1 MADKTAPRCQLRLEW
16 IHGYRGHQCRN
27 NLYYTAGKEIV
38 YFVAGVGVVYNTR
51 EHTQKFYLG
60 HNDDIIRHLSRP
72 CVASSVR
79 FESTALSLKPLPS
92 PLFSLDS
99 SECSLAEERHRPPGG
114 DVATGQVGK
123 DPYICVW
130 DSYTLTTVSILRDV
144 HTHGVA
150 CLAFDA
156 DGQRLVSVGL
166 DAKNTVCVW
175 DWKKGRVLATATGHS
190 DRIFDISWD
199 PFLPHRLVSCG
210 VKHIKF
216 WTLCGNALTPKR
228 GIFGKTGDL
237 QTILCLATAKDEVT
251 YSGALNGDIYVW
263 KALNLVRT
271 VQAAHGC
278 QSVTS
283 KPVLQPVKCL
293 TASNQCL
300 TVKPV
305 PVSLQPAGIFSMH
318 SCEEGFATGGRD
330 GCVRLWDVD
339 FKPITKIDLREAEQ
353 GYKGLSIRS
362 VCWKADRILAGT
374 QDSEIFEV
382 MVRDRDKPL
391 LVMQGHS
398 EGELWALDLHPKQP
412 IAVTGS
418 DDRSVRLWSLVDH
431 TLIARCNMEE
441 AVRSVCFNNDGSQL
455 ALGMKDG
462 SFTVLRVRDMT
473 EVVHIKDRKEVI
485 HELKFSPDGSYLAV
499 GSNDGLVDIYAV
511 AQRYKKVGECNK
523 SSCFIT
529 HLDWSVD
536 SRFLQTNDG
545 AGERLFYRMPAGK
558 FLPKEEAKGIHW
570 MTWTSVL
577 GPEVNGIWPKY
588 SNVNDINSVD
598 ANYSNAVLVTGD
610 DFGLVK
616 LFRFPCLK
624 KAAKFKKYIGHS
636 AHVTNVRWSHDL
648 QWVMSTGGAD
658 HSVFQ
663 WRFLPEDVMNGVLE
677 PLLQEGYADSNSGE
691 SDSDLSDVPELDSDI
706 EQEAQMNYDRQV
718 YKEDLPQLK
727 KKLVGSLKRQKA
739 PDEGLRLQFVHGNNL
754 FYTQAGEVVYHI
766 AAVAVVYNRQQHS
779 QRFYLGHDDDI
790 ISLTPHPLKDYVATG
805 QHQRGV
811 CALEFTAD
819 GKNLVSV
826 GIDEGHCIV
835 IWDWKK
841 GEKLAKAKG
850 HKDKIFVVKGN
861 PFRMDKLV
869 TVGLKH
875 IKFWQHTGGGL
886 IFRRGIFGNLGKQE
900 TMMSA
905 CYGRSED
912 LVFSGAT
919 TGDVYIWKDTT
930 LIKTLKAHDGPVFTM
945 CSLDKGFVTGGKDG
959 IVELWDDMFE
969 RCLKTYA
976 IKRAALSPSSKGL
989 LLEDNPS
996 IRAITLGH
1004 GHILVGTK
1012 NGEILEI
1019 DKSGPMTLLVQG
1031 HMEGEV
1037 WGLAAHPLLP
1047 ICATVSEDKTLR
1059 IWELSANHRMVAVR
1073 KLKKGGRCCA
1083 FSPDG
1088 KALAVGL
1095 NDGSFLV
1102 VNADTLEDMVTFHH
1116 RKEIISDLK
1125 FSQDAGKYL
1134 AVASHDSFVD
1144 IYNVL
1149 TSKRVGICKGATSYI
1164 THIDW
1169 DTRGKL
1175 LQVNT
1180 GAKEQLF
1187 FEAPRGRRQNIS
1199 TAEFE
1204 KVEWATWT
1212 SVLGPTCE
1220 GIWPT
1225 LSFVNAS
1232 SLTKDRKLLATGD
1245 DFGFIKLFSF
1255 PSKGQFANFKKYVGH
1270 SANVTN
1276 VRWSNDDTALLSV
1289 GGADTALMIWAREG
1303 YDSDVA
1309 REKNMDYTTK
1319 MYATSIREMTGVKP
1333 HQQQKEILVEERPPV
1348 SRAAPLP
1355 EKLLKNNV
1363 TKKKKL
1369 VEELALDHVFGYRGF
1384 DCRNNL
1390 HYLNDG
1396 ADIIFHTAAAAVIR
1410 TSQPSFYLEH
1420 TDDILCLTVNQ
1431 HPKYQN
1437 IIATGQ
1443 IGTKVSSKA
1452 GHSDRIFVVEFRPD
1466 SDTQFVSVGIK
1477 HIKFW
1482 TLVGGSL
1489 LYKKGVIG
1497 AVEEARMQTM
1507 LSVAFGAN
1515 NLTFTGAINGDVYV
1529 WRDHFLVRVVAKAHT
1544 GPVFTMYTTLRD
1556 GLIVTGGKE
1565 RPTKEGGAVK
1575 LWDQEMKRCRAFQ
1588 LETGLPVESVRS
1600 VCRGKGKIL
1609 VGTKDGEIIEVGE
1622 KNAASNTLINGH
1634 TQGRIWGLATHP
1646 CKDLF
1651 ISASDDGTIRIWDLA
1666 DKKLLNKVS
1675 LGHPAKCTAFSPNGE
1690 MVSIGMENGEFI
1702 VLLVNSLTVWGKKRD
1717 RSVAIQD
1724 IRFSPDNRLL
1734 AVGSMES
1741 AVDFYDLTL
1750 GPALNRIGYCKDIPG
1765 FVIQLD
1771 FSADSKFIVVSTGSY
1786 KRQVHEVPSG
1796 KILTE
1801 QVVADRITWATWTSI
1816 LGDEVL
1822 GVWPRNADKADVNC
1836 ASVSH
1841 AGLNVV
1847 TGDDFGLV
1855 KLFDFPCTEK
1865 FAKHK
1870 RYFGHSAHVTNVRF
1884 SYDDKYGIKHRL
1896 ENMPNPSTGF
1906 CSVRKGKFWV
1916 FWILLLYT
1924 SPPFCFAKFSHLV
1937 YKIKEGLPKGI
1948 LIGSIGED
1956 LKLDFSIDPPRS
1968 FHLELRQYGSQY
1980 VNLSETTGELHTS
1993 ALEIDRETLCTDS
2006 YEGQGCVMSLDVM
2019 VLPQQYFQLIK
2030 VKLIIE
2036 DVNDNTPHFP
2046 VDEIRVSVP
2055 ENAPVN
2061 ARFVVEQS
2069 AVDPDIGIYGVQTYW
2084 LANDFGVFTLDVE
2097 QNEAGELTPFLII
2110 TGPLDRETKAEYLTD
2125 FIAEDG
2131 GSPPFLGTAT
2141 LRIIITD
2148 VNDNCPK
2155 FSETQVNVT
2164 LSENTTKGSQ
2174 LARVYAFDL
2183 DQGSNAQ
2190 ITYTFS
2196 KRISRETRNLFHLD
2210 ETTGVISLAGKLD
2223 SDTGKLYKLVVL
2235 ANGPACIPDI
2245 ATVNVKFV
2253 KQVLG
2258 PHQLSYPVSL
2268 LQRKMVWVS
2277 LSESEPP
2284 FTTDCFLYHKECRPK
2299 EESDML
2305 FERVWTLQAVAL

>member
-51 EHTQKFYLG
+51 EHTQKFFLG
-60 HNDDIIRHLSRP
+60 HNDDII
-72 CVASSVR
+72 
-79 FESTALSLKPLPS
+79 
-92 PLFSLDS
+92 
-99 SECSLAEERHRPPGG
+99 SLAMHP
-114 DVATGQVGK
+114 DKVQVATGQVGK

-130 DSYTLTTVSILRDV
+130 DTYALQTVSILRDV

-150 CLAFDA
+150 CLAFDI
-156 DGQRLVSVGL
+156 DGQRLASVGL

-175 DWKKGRVLATATGHS
+175 DWRKGRVLATATGHS
-190 DRIFDISWD
+190 DRIFDIAWD
-199 PFLPHRLVSCG
+199 PFQLHRLVSCG

-237 QTILCLATAKDEVT
+237 QTILCLATAKEEVT

-263 KALNLVRT
+263 KGLNLART
-271 VQAAHGC
+271 VQAAHG
-278 QSVTS
+278 
-283 KPVLQPVKCL
+283 
-293 TASNQCL
+293 
-300 TVKPV
+300 
-305 PVSLQPAGIFSMH
+305 AGIFSMH
-318 SCEEGFATGGRD
+318 ACEEGFATGGRD

-339 FKPITKIDLREAEQ
+339 FKPITKIDLRETEQ
-353 GYKGLSIRS
+353 GYKSLSIRS
-362 VCWKADRILAGT
+362 VCWKADRVLMGT

-391 LVMQGHS
+391 LLMQGHS
-398 EGELWALDLHPKQP
+398 EGELWALDPHPKQP
-412 IAVTGS
+412 VAVTGS
-418 DDRSVRLWSLVDH
+418 DDRSVRLWSLSDH

-441 AVRSVCFNNDGSQL
+441 AVRSVSFINDGSQL

-499 GSNDGLVDIYAV
+499 GSNDSLVDIYAV
-511 AQRYKKVGECNK
+511 AQRYKKVGECNR
-523 SSCFIT
+523 STSFIT

-536 SRFLQTNDG
+536 SRYLQTNDG

-558 FLPKEEAKGIHW
+558 LLSKEETKGIHW
-570 MTWTSVL
+570 MTWTGII

-588 SNVNDINSVD
+588 ANVTDINSVD
-598 ANYSNAVLVTGD
+598 ANYSSAVLVTGD

-648 QWVMSTGGAD
+648 QWVLSTGGAD
-658 HSVFQ
+658 HALFQ
-663 WRFLPEDVMNGVLE
+663 WKFLPEGVMNGVLE

-691 SDSDLSDVPELDSDI
+691 SDSDVSDVPELDSDI
-706 EQEAQMNYDRQV
+706 ELEAQISYERQV
-718 YKEDLPQLK
+718 YKEDLPQLR

-739 PDEGLRLQFVHGNNL
+739 PDEGLRLQFVHGYRGCDCRNNL
-754 FYTQAGEVVYHI
+754 FYTQAGEVVYHV
-766 AAVAVVYNRQQHS
+766 AAVAVVYNRQQHA

-790 ISLTPHPLKDYVATG
+790 LSLTVHPLKDFVATG
-805 QHQRGV
+805 QVGRDPAIHVWDIQTLKCLSLLKGHHQRGV
-811 CALEFTAD
+811 CALEFTVD
-819 GKNLVSV
+819 GKSLVSV
-826 GIDEGHCIV
+826 GIDEGHSIV
-835 IWDWKK
+835 LWDWRK
-841 GEKLAKAKG
+841 GEKLAKARG
-850 HKDKIFVVKGN
+850 HKDKLFVVKCN

-869 TVGLKH
+869 TVGIKH

-886 IFRRGIFGNLGKQE
+886 TFKRGIFGNLGKLE
-900 TMMSA
+900 TMMSV

-912 LVFSGAT
+912 LVFSGST
-919 TGDVYIWKDTT
+919 TGDVYIWRETT
-930 LIKTLKAHDGPVFTM
+930 LMKTIKAHDGPVFSM

-959 IVELWDDMFE
+959 VVELWDDMFE

-976 IKRAALSPSSKGL
+976 IKRSSLTASSKGL

-1047 ICATVSEDKTLR
+1047 ICATVSDDKTLR
-1059 IWELSANHRMVAVR
+1059 IWELSSNHRMVAVR

-1116 RKEIISDLK
+1116 RKEIISDIR
-1125 FSQDAGKYL
+1125 FS
-1134 AVASHDSFVD
+1134 
-1144 IYNVL
+1144 
-1149 TSKRVGICKGATSYI
+1149 
-1164 THIDW
+1164 
-1169 DTRGKL
+1169 
-1175 LQVNT
+1175 
-1180 GAKEQLF
+1180 
-1187 FEAPRGRRQNIS
+1187 PRGRKQTINI
-1199 TAEFE
+1199 AEVKTHYMFLDFVRLSHRCVRGQRLYVHVKPFFRSIVRACLFVSVCVSCFQFE

-1220 GIWPT
+1220 GVWPT
-1225 LSFVNAS
+1225 LSFVNAA

-1245 DFGFIKLFSF
+1245 DFGFLKLFGY
-1255 PSKGQFANFKKYVGH
+1255 PSKGQFAKFKKYVGH

-1276 VRWSNDDTALLSV
+1276 VRWSNDDTMLLSV
-1289 GGADTALMIWAREG
+1289 GGADSALMIWARESSGHKESKAVDSEESDDDAEEDGG

-1309 REKNMDYTTK
+1309 REKGTDYITK
-1319 MYATSIREMTGVKP
+1319 IYAVSIRAMVGTKP
-1333 HQQQKEILVEERPPV
+1333 HQREKEVLVEERPPV

-1355 EKLLKNNV
+1355 EKLLKNNL

-1369 VEELALDHVFGYRGF
+1369 VEELALEHVFGYRGF

-1396 ADIIFHTAAAAVIR
+1396 ADIIFHTAAAVVIQNLSAG
-1410 TSQPSFYLEH
+1410 TQSFYLEH

-1431 HPKYQN
+1431 HPKYLN

-1443 IGTKVSSKA
+1443 IGLAPSIHVWDAMSKQTLSVLRCSHAKGVGYVNFSATGKLLLSVGVEPEHTITVWRWQEGTKVTSKGRHA
-1452 GHSDRIFVVEFRPD
+1452 DRIFVVEFRPD

-1489 LYKKGVIG
+1489 MYKKGVIG
-1497 AVEEARMQTM
+1497 AVEDGRMQTM

-1529 WRDHFLVRVVAKAHT
+1529 WREHFLVRVVAKAHT

-1588 LETGLPVESVRS
+1588 LETGQTVENVRS

-1622 KNAASNTLINGH
+1622 KNAASNTMINGH

-1646 CKDLF
+1646 SKDMF

-1675 LGHPAKCTAFSPNGE
+1675 LGHPAKCTAYSPNGE

-1702 VLLVNSLTVWGKKRD
+1702 ILLVNSLTVWGKKRD

-1734 AVGSMES
+1734 AVGSVDN

-1750 GPALNRIGYCKDIPG
+1750 GPSLNRIGYCKDIAG
-1765 FVIQLD
+1765 FVIQMD
-1771 FSADSKFIVVSTGSY
+1771 FSADSKYIEVSTGTYS
-1786 KRQVHEVPSG
+1786 RQVHEVPSG
-1796 KILTE
+1796 KMVAE
-1801 QVVADRITWATWTSI
+1801 QSVIERITWATWTSV

-1822 GVWPRNADKADVNC
+1822 GVWPRNAEKADVNC
-1836 ASVSH
+1836 ACVSH

-1855 KLFDFPCTEK
+1855 KLFDFPCIEK

-1870 RYFGHSAHVTNVRF
+1870 RYFGHSAHVTNIRF
-1884 SYDDKYGIKHRL
+1884 SYDDKY
-1896 ENMPNPSTGF
+1896 
-1906 CSVRKGKFWV
+1906 
-1916 FWILLLYT
+1916 
-1924 SPPFCFAKFSHLV
+1924 
-1937 YKIKEGLPKGI
+1937 
-1948 LIGSIGED
+1948 
-1956 LKLDFSIDPPRS
+1956 
-1968 FHLELRQYGSQY
+1968 
-1980 VNLSETTGELHTS
+1980 
-1993 ALEIDRETLCTDS
+1993 
-2006 YEGQGCVMSLDVM
+2006 
-2019 VLPQQYFQLIK
+2019 
-2030 VKLIIE
+2030 
-2036 DVNDNTPHFP
+2036 
-2046 VDEIRVSVP
+2046 
-2055 ENAPVN
+2055 
-2061 ARFVVEQS
+2061 
-2069 AVDPDIGIYGVQTYW
+2069 
-2084 LANDFGVFTLDVE
+2084 
-2097 QNEAGELTPFLII
+2097 
-2110 TGPLDRETKAEYLTD
+2110 
-2125 FIAEDG
+2125 
-2131 GSPPFLGTAT
+2131 
-2141 LRIIITD
+2141 
-2148 VNDNCPK
+2148 
-2155 FSETQVNVT
+2155 
-2164 LSENTTKGSQ
+2164 
-2174 LARVYAFDL
+2174 
-2183 DQGSNAQ
+2183 
-2190 ITYTFS
+2190 
-2196 KRISRETRNLFHLD
+2196 
-2210 ETTGVISLAGKLD
+2210 VISAGGNDCSL
-2223 SDTGKLYKLVVL
+2223 
-2235 ANGPACIPDI
+2235 
-2245 ATVNVKFV
+2245 FV
-2253 KQVLG
+2253 WKCL
-2258 PHQLSYPVSL
+2258 
-2268 LQRKMVWVS
+2268 
-2277 LSESEPP
+2277 
-2284 FTTDCFLYHKECRPK
+2284 
-2299 EESDML
+2299 
-2305 FERVWTLQAVAL
+2305 

>member
-51 EHTQKFYLG
+51 EHTQKFFLG
-60 HNDDIIRHLSRP
+60 HNDDII
-72 CVASSVR
+72 
-79 FESTALSLKPLPS
+79 
-92 PLFSLDS
+92 
-99 SECSLAEERHRPPGG
+99 SLAMHP
-114 DVATGQVGK
+114 DKVQVATGQVGK

-130 DSYTLTTVSILRDV
+130 DTYALQTVSILRDV

-150 CLAFDA
+150 CLAFDI
-156 DGQRLVSVGL
+156 DGQRLASVGL

-175 DWKKGRVLATATGHS
+175 DWRKGRVLATATGHS
-190 DRIFDISWD
+190 DRIFDIAWD
-199 PFLPHRLVSCG
+199 PFQLHRLVSCG

-237 QTILCLATAKDEVT
+237 QTILCLATAKEEVT

-263 KALNLVRT
+263 KGLNLART
-271 VQAAHGC
+271 VQAAHG
-278 QSVTS
+278 
-283 KPVLQPVKCL
+283 
-293 TASNQCL
+293 
-300 TVKPV
+300 
-305 PVSLQPAGIFSMH
+305 AGIFSMH
-318 SCEEGFATGGRD
+318 ACEEGFATGGRD

-339 FKPITKIDLREAEQ
+339 FKPITKIDLRETEQ
-353 GYKGLSIRS
+353 GYKSLSIRS
-362 VCWKADRILAGT
+362 VCWKADRVLMGT

-391 LVMQGHS
+391 LLMQGHS
-398 EGELWALDLHPKQP
+398 EGELWALDPHPKQP
-412 IAVTGS
+412 VAVTGS
-418 DDRSVRLWSLVDH
+418 DDRSVRLWSLSDH

-441 AVRSVCFNNDGSQL
+441 AVRSVSFINDGSQL

-499 GSNDGLVDIYAV
+499 GSNDSLVDIYAV
-511 AQRYKKVGECNK
+511 AQRYKKVGECNR
-523 SSCFIT
+523 STSFIT

-536 SRFLQTNDG
+536 SRYLQTNDG
-545 AGERLFYRMPAGK
+545 AGDRLFYRMPAGK
-558 FLPKEEAKGIHW
+558 LLNKEETKGIHW
-570 MTWTSVL
+570 MTWTGII

-588 SNVNDINSVD
+588 ANVTDINSVD
-598 ANYSNAVLVTGD
+598 ANYSSAVLVTGD

-648 QWVMSTGGAD
+648 QWVLSTGGAD
-658 HSVFQ
+658 HALFQ
-663 WRFLPEDVMNGVLE
+663 WKFLPEGVMNGVLE

-691 SDSDLSDVPELDSDI
+691 SDSDVSDVPELDSDI
-706 EQEAQMNYDRQV
+706 ELEAQISYERQV
-718 YKEDLPQLK
+718 YKEDLPQLR

-739 PDEGLRLQFVHGNNL
+739 PDEGLRLQFVHGYRGCDCRNNL
-754 FYTQAGEVVYHI
+754 FYTQAGEVVYHV
-766 AAVAVVYNRQQHS
+766 AAVAVVYNRQQHA

-790 ISLTPHPLKDYVATG
+790 LSLTVHPLKDFVATG
-805 QHQRGV
+805 QVGRDPAIHVWDIQTLKCLSLLKGHHQRGV
-811 CALEFTAD
+811 CALEFTVD
-819 GKNLVSV
+819 GKSLVSV
-826 GIDEGHCIV
+826 GIDEGHSIV
-835 IWDWKK
+835 LWDWKK
-841 GEKLAKAKG
+841 GEKLAKARG
-850 HKDKIFVVKGN
+850 HKDKLFVVKCN

-869 TVGLKH
+869 TVGIKH

-886 IFRRGIFGNLGKQE
+886 TFKRGIFGNLGKLE
-900 TMMSA
+900 TMMSV

-912 LVFSGAT
+912 LVFSGST
-919 TGDVYIWKDTT
+919 TGDVYIWRETT
-930 LIKTLKAHDGPVFTM
+930 LMKTIKAHDGPVFSM

-959 IVELWDDMFE
+959 VVELWDDMFE

-976 IKRAALSPSSKGL
+976 IKRSSLSASSKGL

-1047 ICATVSEDKTLR
+1047 ICATVSDDKTLR
-1059 IWELSANHRMVAVR
+1059 IWELSSNHRMVAVR

-1116 RKEIISDLK
+1116 RKEIISDIR
-1125 FSQDAGKYL
+1125 FCQDAGKYL
-1134 AVASHDSFVD
+1134 AVASHDTFVD

-1149 TSKRVGICKGATSYI
+1149 TSKRVGICKGASSYI

-1180 GAKEQLF
+1180 GTKEQLF
-1187 FEAPRGRRQNIS
+1187 FEAPRGRKQTINI
-1199 TAEFE
+1199 AEFE

-1220 GIWPT
+1220 GVWPT
-1225 LSFVNAS
+1225 LSFVNAA

-1245 DFGFIKLFSF
+1245 DFGFLKLFGY
-1255 PSKGQFANFKKYVGH
+1255 PSKGQFAKFKKYVGH

-1276 VRWSNDDTALLSV
+1276 VRWSNDDTMLLSV
-1289 GGADTALMIWAREG
+1289 GGADSALMIWARESSGHKESKAVDSEESDDDAEEDGG

-1309 REKNMDYTTK
+1309 REKGTDYITK
-1319 MYATSIREMTGVKP
+1319 IYAVSIRAMVGTKP
-1333 HQQQKEILVEERPPV
+1333 HQREKEVLVEERPPV

-1355 EKLLKNNV
+1355 EKLLKNNL

-1369 VEELALDHVFGYRGF
+1369 VEELALEHVFGYRGF

-1396 ADIIFHTAAAAVIR
+1396 ADIIFHTAAAVVIQNLSAG
-1410 TSQPSFYLEH
+1410 TQSFYLEH

-1431 HPKYQN
+1431 HPKYLN

-1443 IGTKVSSKA
+1443 IGDVTDLPGLAPSIHVWDAMSKQTLSVLRCSHAKGVGYVNFSATGKLLLSVGVEPEHTITVWRWQEGTKVTSKGRHA
-1452 GHSDRIFVVEFRPD
+1452 DRIFVVEFRPD

-1489 LYKKGVIG
+1489 MYKKGVIG
-1497 AVEEARMQTM
+1497 AVEDGRMQTM

-1529 WRDHFLVRVVAKAHT
+1529 WREHFLVRVVAKAHT

-1588 LETGLPVESVRS
+1588 LETGQTVENVRS

-1622 KNAASNTLINGH
+1622 KNAASNTMINGH

-1646 CKDLF
+1646 SKDMF

-1675 LGHPAKCTAFSPNGE
+1675 LGHPAKCTAYSPNGE

-1702 VLLVNSLTVWGKKRD
+1702 ILLVNSLTVWGKKRD

-1734 AVGSMES
+1734 AVGSVDN

-1750 GPALNRIGYCKDIPG
+1750 GPSLNRIGYCKDIAG
-1765 FVIQLD
+1765 FVIQMD
-1771 FSADSKFIVVSTGSY
+1771 FSADSKYIEVSTGTYS
-1786 KRQVHEVPSG
+1786 RQVHEVPSG
-1796 KILTE
+1796 KMVAE
-1801 QVVADRITWATWTSI
+1801 QSVIERITWATWTSV

-1822 GVWPRNADKADVNC
+1822 GVWPRNAEKADVNC
-1836 ASVSH
+1836 ACVSH

-1855 KLFDFPCTEK
+1855 KLFDFPCIEK

-1870 RYFGHSAHVTNVRF
+1870 RYFGHSAHVTNIRF
-1884 SYDDKYGIKHRL
+1884 SYDDKY
-1896 ENMPNPSTGF
+1896 
-1906 CSVRKGKFWV
+1906 
-1916 FWILLLYT
+1916 
-1924 SPPFCFAKFSHLV
+1924 
-1937 YKIKEGLPKGI
+1937 
-1948 LIGSIGED
+1948 
-1956 LKLDFSIDPPRS
+1956 
-1968 FHLELRQYGSQY
+1968 
-1980 VNLSETTGELHTS
+1980 
-1993 ALEIDRETLCTDS
+1993 
-2006 YEGQGCVMSLDVM
+2006 
-2019 VLPQQYFQLIK
+2019 
-2030 VKLIIE
+2030 
-2036 DVNDNTPHFP
+2036 
-2046 VDEIRVSVP
+2046 
-2055 ENAPVN
+2055 
-2061 ARFVVEQS
+2061 
-2069 AVDPDIGIYGVQTYW
+2069 
-2084 LANDFGVFTLDVE
+2084 
-2097 QNEAGELTPFLII
+2097 
-2110 TGPLDRETKAEYLTD
+2110 
-2125 FIAEDG
+2125 
-2131 GSPPFLGTAT
+2131 
-2141 LRIIITD
+2141 
-2148 VNDNCPK
+2148 
-2155 FSETQVNVT
+2155 
-2164 LSENTTKGSQ
+2164 
-2174 LARVYAFDL
+2174 
-2183 DQGSNAQ
+2183 
-2190 ITYTFS
+2190 
-2196 KRISRETRNLFHLD
+2196 
-2210 ETTGVISLAGKLD
+2210 VISAGGNDCSL
-2223 SDTGKLYKLVVL
+2223 
-2235 ANGPACIPDI
+2235 
-2245 ATVNVKFV
+2245 FV
-2253 KQVLG
+2253 WKCL
-2258 PHQLSYPVSL
+2258 
-2268 LQRKMVWVS
+2268 
-2277 LSESEPP
+2277 
-2284 FTTDCFLYHKECRPK
+2284 
-2299 EESDML
+2299 
-2305 FERVWTLQAVAL
+2305 

>member
-1 MADKTAPRCQLRLEW
+1 MSMAGKTAPRCQLRLEW

-27 NLYYTAGKEIV
+27 NLFYTAGKEIV

-51 EHTQKFYLG
+51 EHTQKFFLG
-60 HNDDIIRHLSRP
+60 HNDDII
-72 CVASSVR
+72 
-79 FESTALSLKPLPS
+79 
-92 PLFSLDS
+92 
-99 SECSLAEERHRPPGG
+99 SLALHP
-114 DVATGQVGK
+114 DKIQVATGQVGK
-123 DPYICVW
+123 DPFVCVW
-130 DSYTLTTVSILRDV
+130 DSYTLTTVSILRDA

-190 DRIFDISWD
+190 DRIFDVSWD
-199 PFLPHRLVSCG
+199 AFLPQRLVSCG

-228 GIFGKTGDL
+228 GIFGKAGDL

-263 KALNLVRT
+263 RGLNLVRT
-271 VQAAHGC
+271 VQAAHG
-278 QSVTS
+278 
-283 KPVLQPVKCL
+283 
-293 TASNQCL
+293 
-300 TVKPV
+300 
-305 PVSLQPAGIFSMH
+305 AGIFSMYA
-318 SCEEGFATGGRD
+318 CEEGFATGGRD

-382 MVRDRDKPL
+382 MVRDRDKPQ

-398 EGELWALDLHPKQP
+398 EGELWALDLHPKQT

-418 DDRSVRLWSLVDH
+418 DDRSVRLWSLSDH
-431 TLIARCNMEE
+431 TLVARCNMEE
-441 AVRSVCFNNDGSQL
+441 AIRSVSFNSDGSQL

-499 GSNDGLVDIYAV
+499 GSNDGLVDVYAV

-523 SSCFIT
+523 STCFIT

-558 FLPKEEAKGIHW
+558 HLPKEEAKGIHW

-616 LFRFPCLK
+616 LFRFPCVK

-648 QWVMSTGGAD
+648 QWVVSTGGAD

-663 WRFLPEDVMNGVLE
+663 WRFLPEGVMNGVLE

-706 EQEAQMNYDRQV
+706 EQEAQMNYERQV

-739 PDEGLRLQFVHGNNL
+739 PDEGLRLQFVHGYRGCDCRNNL
-754 FYTQAGEVVYHI
+754 FYTQTGEVVYHV

-790 ISLTPHPLKDYVATG
+790 LSLSMHPLKDYVATGQVGRDPAIHVWDIQTLKCLSVLRG

-819 GKNLVSV
+819 GKSLVSV
-826 GIDEGHCIV
+826 GIDDGHSIV
-835 IWDWKK
+835 VWDWKK
-841 GEKLAKAKG
+841 GEKLARARG
-850 HKDKIFVVKGN
+850 HKEKIFVVKSN
-861 PFRMDKLV
+861 PFRMDKLL

-875 IKFWQHTGGGL
+875 IRFWQHTGGGL
-886 IFRRGIFGNLGKQE
+886 TCKRGIFGNLGKQE

-912 LVFSGAT
+912 LVFSGAM
-919 TGDVYIWKDTT
+919 TGDVYIWKDTS
-930 LIKTLKAHDGPVFTM
+930 LMKTIKAHDGPVFAM

-959 IVELWDDMFE
+959 IVELWDEMFE
-969 RCLKTYA
+969 RRLKTYA

-1012 NGEILEI
+1012 NGEILQI

-1047 ICATVSEDKTLR
+1047 ICATVSDDKTLR

-1134 AVASHDSFVD
+1134 AVASHDCYVD

-1149 TSKRVGICKGATSYI
+1149 TSKRVGICKGSTSYI

-1180 GAKEQLF
+1180 GAKEQFF

-1199 TAEFE
+1199 AAEFE
-1204 KVEWATWT
+1204 KMEWASWT

-1232 SLTKDRKLLATGD
+1232 SLTKDRNLLATGD
-1245 DFGFIKLFSF
+1245 DFGFIKLFGF
-1255 PSKGQFANFKKYVGH
+1255 PCKGQFAKCKKYVGH

-1276 VRWSNDDTALLSV
+1276 VRWSNDDTMLLSV
-1289 GGADTALMIWAREG
+1289 GGADTALMIWTREGIGPRESKAVDSEESDDDAEEDGG

-1309 REKNMDYTTK
+1309 REKTMDYPTK
-1319 MYATSIREMTGVKP
+1319 IYAASIREMTGIKP
-1333 HQQQKEILVEERPPV
+1333 HQQQKEILVDERPPV

-1355 EKLLKNNV
+1355 EKLLKNNI

-1396 ADIIFHTAAAAVIR
+1396 ADIIFHTAATAVIQNLSAG
-1410 TSQPSFYLEH
+1410 TQSFYLEH

-1431 HPKYQN
+1431 HPKYLN

-1443 IGTKVSSKA
+1443 IGEITDLPGLAPSIHVWDAMSKQTLSVLRCSHTKGVTYVNFSATGKLLLSVGVDPEHTITVWRWQEGAKVSSKA

-1489 LYKKGVIG
+1489 LCKKGVLG
-1497 AVEEARMQTM
+1497 SVEEGHMQTM

-1515 NLTFTGAINGDVYV
+1515 NLTFTGAIDGDVYV
-1529 WRDHFLVRVVAKAHT
+1529 WRDYFLVRVVAKAHT
-1544 GPVFTMYTTLRD
+1544 GPVLSMYTTLRD

-1622 KNAASNTLINGH
+1622 KNGASNTLINGH

-1646 CKDLF
+1646 SKDVF
-1651 ISASDDGTIRIWDLA
+1651 ISASDDGTIRIWDLV

-1675 LGHPAKCTAFSPNGE
+1675 LGHPAKCTAFSPSGE
-1690 MVSIGMENGEFI
+1690 MVAIGMENGEFI
-1702 VLLVNSLTVWGKKRD
+1702 ALLVNSLTVWGKKRD

-1724 IRFSPDNRLL
+1724 IRFSPDSRLL
-1734 AVGSMES
+1734 AVGSVEG

-1750 GPALNRIGYCKDIPG
+1750 GSSLNRIGYCKDIPG

-1771 FSADSKFIVVSTGSY
+1771 FSADSKFIAVATGCY

-1796 KILTE
+1796 KTVAEHAVTE
-1801 QVVADRITWATWTSI
+1801 RITWATWTSV
-1816 LGDEVL
+1816 LGEEVL
-1822 GVWPRNADKADVNC
+1822 GVWPRNADRADVTC
-1836 ASVSH
+1836 ACVSH
-1841 AGLNVV
+1841 AGLNTV

-1855 KLFDFPCTEK
+1855 KLFDFPCSEK

-1870 RYFGHSAHVTNVRF
+1870 RYFGHSAHVTNIRF
-1884 SYDDKYGIKHRL
+1884 SYDDKY
-1896 ENMPNPSTGF
+1896 
-1906 CSVRKGKFWV
+1906 
-1916 FWILLLYT
+1916 
-1924 SPPFCFAKFSHLV
+1924 
-1937 YKIKEGLPKGI
+1937 
-1948 LIGSIGED
+1948 
-1956 LKLDFSIDPPRS
+1956 
-1968 FHLELRQYGSQY
+1968 
-1980 VNLSETTGELHTS
+1980 
-1993 ALEIDRETLCTDS
+1993 
-2006 YEGQGCVMSLDVM
+2006 
-2019 VLPQQYFQLIK
+2019 
-2030 VKLIIE
+2030 
-2036 DVNDNTPHFP
+2036 
-2046 VDEIRVSVP
+2046 
-2055 ENAPVN
+2055 
-2061 ARFVVEQS
+2061 
-2069 AVDPDIGIYGVQTYW
+2069 
-2084 LANDFGVFTLDVE
+2084 
-2097 QNEAGELTPFLII
+2097 
-2110 TGPLDRETKAEYLTD
+2110 
-2125 FIAEDG
+2125 
-2131 GSPPFLGTAT
+2131 
-2141 LRIIITD
+2141 
-2148 VNDNCPK
+2148 
-2155 FSETQVNVT
+2155 
-2164 LSENTTKGSQ
+2164 
-2174 LARVYAFDL
+2174 
-2183 DQGSNAQ
+2183 
-2190 ITYTFS
+2190 
-2196 KRISRETRNLFHLD
+2196 
-2210 ETTGVISLAGKLD
+2210 VISVGGND
-2223 SDTGKLYKLVVL
+2223 CS
-2235 ANGPACIPDI
+2235 I
-2245 ATVNVKFV
+2245 FV
-2253 KQVLG
+2253 WRCL
-2258 PHQLSYPVSL
+2258 
-2268 LQRKMVWVS
+2268 
-2277 LSESEPP
+2277 
-2284 FTTDCFLYHKECRPK
+2284 
-2299 EESDML
+2299 
-2305 FERVWTLQAVAL
+2305 

>member
-51 EHTQKFYLG
+51 EHTQKFFLG
-60 HNDDIIRHLSRP
+60 HNDDII
-72 CVASSVR
+72 
-79 FESTALSLKPLPS
+79 
-92 PLFSLDS
+92 
-99 SECSLAEERHRPPGG
+99 SLAMHP
-114 DVATGQVGK
+114 DKVQVATGQVGK

-130 DSYTLTTVSILRDV
+130 DTYALQTVSILRDV

-150 CLAFDA
+150 CLAFDI
-156 DGQRLVSVGL
+156 DGQRLASVGL

-175 DWKKGRVLATATGHS
+175 DWRKGRVLATATGHS
-190 DRIFDISWD
+190 DRIFDIAWD
-199 PFLPHRLVSCG
+199 PFQLHRLVSCG

-237 QTILCLATAKDEVT
+237 QTILCLATAKEEVT

-263 KALNLVRT
+263 KGLNLART
-271 VQAAHGC
+271 VQAAHG
-278 QSVTS
+278 
-283 KPVLQPVKCL
+283 
-293 TASNQCL
+293 
-300 TVKPV
+300 
-305 PVSLQPAGIFSMH
+305 AGIFSMH
-318 SCEEGFATGGRD
+318 ACEEGFATGGRD

-339 FKPITKIDLREAEQ
+339 FKPITKIDLRETEQ
-353 GYKGLSIRS
+353 GYKSLSIRS
-362 VCWKADRILAGT
+362 VCWKADRVLMGT

-391 LVMQGHS
+391 LLMQGHS
-398 EGELWALDLHPKQP
+398 EGELWALDPHPKQP
-412 IAVTGS
+412 VAVTGS
-418 DDRSVRLWSLVDH
+418 DDRSVRLWSLSDH

-441 AVRSVCFNNDGSQL
+441 AVRSVSFINDGSQL

-499 GSNDGLVDIYAV
+499 GSNDSLVDIYAV
-511 AQRYKKVGECNK
+511 AQRYKKVGECNR
-523 SSCFIT
+523 STSFIT

-536 SRFLQTNDG
+536 SRYLQTNDG

-558 FLPKEEAKGIHW
+558 LLSKEETKGIHW
-570 MTWTSVL
+570 MTWTGII

-588 SNVNDINSVD
+588 ANVTDINSVD
-598 ANYSNAVLVTGD
+598 ANYSSAVLVTGD

-648 QWVMSTGGAD
+648 QWVLSTGGAD
-658 HSVFQ
+658 HALFQ
-663 WRFLPEDVMNGVLE
+663 WKFLPEGVMNGVLE

-691 SDSDLSDVPELDSDI
+691 SDSDVSDVPELDSDI
-706 EQEAQMNYDRQV
+706 ELEAQISYERQV
-718 YKEDLPQLK
+718 YKEDLPQLR

-739 PDEGLRLQFVHGNNL
+739 PDEGLRLQFVHGYRGCDCRNNL
-754 FYTQAGEVVYHI
+754 FYTQAGEVVYHV
-766 AAVAVVYNRQQHS
+766 AAVAVVYNRQQHA

-790 ISLTPHPLKDYVATG
+790 LSLTVHPLKDFVATG
-805 QHQRGV
+805 QVGRDPAIHVWDIQTLKCLSLLKGHHQRGV
-811 CALEFTAD
+811 CALEFTVD
-819 GKNLVSV
+819 GKSLVSV
-826 GIDEGHCIV
+826 GIDEGHSIV
-835 IWDWKK
+835 LWDWRK
-841 GEKLAKAKG
+841 GEKLAKARG
-850 HKDKIFVVKGN
+850 HKDKLFVVKCN

-869 TVGLKH
+869 TVGIKH

-886 IFRRGIFGNLGKQE
+886 TFKRGIFGNLGKLE
-900 TMMSA
+900 TMMSV

-912 LVFSGAT
+912 LVFSGST
-919 TGDVYIWKDTT
+919 TGDVYIWRETT
-930 LIKTLKAHDGPVFTM
+930 LMKTIKAHDGPVFSM

-959 IVELWDDMFE
+959 VVELWDDMFE

-976 IKRAALSPSSKGL
+976 IKRSSLTASSKGL

-1047 ICATVSEDKTLR
+1047 ICATVSDDKTLR
-1059 IWELSANHRMVAVR
+1059 IWELSSNHRMVAVR

-1116 RKEIISDLK
+1116 RKEIISDIR
-1125 FSQDAGKYL
+1125 FCQDAGKYL
-1134 AVASHDSFVD
+1134 AVASHDTFVD

-1149 TSKRVGICKGATSYI
+1149 TSKRVGICKGASSYI

-1169 DTRGKL
+1169 DTRGQRLYVHVKPFFRSI
-1175 LQVNT
+1175 VR
-1180 GAKEQLF
+1180 ACLF
-1187 FEAPRGRRQNIS
+1187 VSVCVSCFQ
-1199 TAEFE
+1199 FE

-1220 GIWPT
+1220 GVWPT
-1225 LSFVNAS
+1225 LSFVNAA

-1245 DFGFIKLFSF
+1245 DFGFLKLFGY
-1255 PSKGQFANFKKYVGH
+1255 PSKGQFAKFKKYVGH

-1276 VRWSNDDTALLSV
+1276 VRWSNDDTMLLSV
-1289 GGADTALMIWAREG
+1289 GGADSALMIWARESSGHKESKAVDSEESDDDAEEDGG

-1309 REKNMDYTTK
+1309 REKGTDYITK
-1319 MYATSIREMTGVKP
+1319 IYAVSIRAMVGTKP
-1333 HQQQKEILVEERPPV
+1333 HQREKEVLVEERPPV

-1355 EKLLKNNV
+1355 EKLLKNNL

-1369 VEELALDHVFGYRGF
+1369 VEELALEHVFGYRGF

-1396 ADIIFHTAAAAVIR
+1396 ADIIFHTAAAVVIQNLSAG
-1410 TSQPSFYLEH
+1410 TQSFYLEH

-1431 HPKYQN
+1431 HPKYLN

-1443 IGTKVSSKA
+1443 IGLAPSIHVWDAMSKQTLSVLRCSHAKGVGYVNFSATGKLLLSVGVEPEHTITVWRWQEGTKVTSKGRHA
-1452 GHSDRIFVVEFRPD
+1452 DRIFVVEFRPD

-1489 LYKKGVIG
+1489 MYKKGVIG
-1497 AVEEARMQTM
+1497 AVEDGRMQTM

-1529 WRDHFLVRVVAKAHT
+1529 WREHFLVRVVAKAHT

-1588 LETGLPVESVRS
+1588 LETGQTVENVRS

-1622 KNAASNTLINGH
+1622 KNAASNTMINGH

-1646 CKDLF
+1646 SKDMF

-1675 LGHPAKCTAFSPNGE
+1675 LGHPAKCTAYSPNGE

-1702 VLLVNSLTVWGKKRD
+1702 ILLVNSLTVWGKKRD

-1734 AVGSMES
+1734 AVGSVDN

-1750 GPALNRIGYCKDIPG
+1750 GPSLNRIGYCKDIAG
-1765 FVIQLD
+1765 FVIQMD
-1771 FSADSKFIVVSTGSY
+1771 FSADSKYIEVSTGTYS
-1786 KRQVHEVPSG
+1786 RQVHEVPSG
-1796 KILTE
+1796 KMVAE
-1801 QVVADRITWATWTSI
+1801 QSVIERITWATWTSV

-1822 GVWPRNADKADVNC
+1822 GVWPRNAEKADVNC
-1836 ASVSH
+1836 ACVSH

-1855 KLFDFPCTEK
+1855 KLFDFPCIEK

-1870 RYFGHSAHVTNVRF
+1870 RYFGHSAHVTNIRF
-1884 SYDDKYGIKHRL
+1884 SYDDKY
-1896 ENMPNPSTGF
+1896 
-1906 CSVRKGKFWV
+1906 
-1916 FWILLLYT
+1916 
-1924 SPPFCFAKFSHLV
+1924 
-1937 YKIKEGLPKGI
+1937 
-1948 LIGSIGED
+1948 
-1956 LKLDFSIDPPRS
+1956 
-1968 FHLELRQYGSQY
+1968 
-1980 VNLSETTGELHTS
+1980 
-1993 ALEIDRETLCTDS
+1993 
-2006 YEGQGCVMSLDVM
+2006 
-2019 VLPQQYFQLIK
+2019 
-2030 VKLIIE
+2030 
-2036 DVNDNTPHFP
+2036 
-2046 VDEIRVSVP
+2046 
-2055 ENAPVN
+2055 
-2061 ARFVVEQS
+2061 
-2069 AVDPDIGIYGVQTYW
+2069 
-2084 LANDFGVFTLDVE
+2084 
-2097 QNEAGELTPFLII
+2097 
-2110 TGPLDRETKAEYLTD
+2110 
-2125 FIAEDG
+2125 
-2131 GSPPFLGTAT
+2131 
-2141 LRIIITD
+2141 
-2148 VNDNCPK
+2148 
-2155 FSETQVNVT
+2155 
-2164 LSENTTKGSQ
+2164 
-2174 LARVYAFDL
+2174 
-2183 DQGSNAQ
+2183 
-2190 ITYTFS
+2190 
-2196 KRISRETRNLFHLD
+2196 
-2210 ETTGVISLAGKLD
+2210 VISAGGNDCSL
-2223 SDTGKLYKLVVL
+2223 
-2235 ANGPACIPDI
+2235 
-2245 ATVNVKFV
+2245 FV
-2253 KQVLG
+2253 WKCL
-2258 PHQLSYPVSL
+2258 
-2268 LQRKMVWVS
+2268 
-2277 LSESEPP
+2277 
-2284 FTTDCFLYHKECRPK
+2284 
-2299 EESDML
+2299 
-2305 FERVWTLQAVAL
+2305 

>member
-1 MADKTAPRCQLRLEW
+1 MSDKTAPRCQLRLEW

-27 NLYYTAGKEIV
+27 NLFYTAGKELV

-60 HNDDIIRHLSRP
+60 HNDDII
-72 CVASSVR
+72 
-79 FESTALSLKPLPS
+79 
-92 PLFSLDS
+92 
-99 SECSLAEERHRPPGG
+99 SLAIHP
-114 DVATGQVGK
+114 DKVQVATGQVGK
-123 DPYICVW
+123 DPYICIW
-130 DSYTLTTVSILRDV
+130 DTYAMQTVSILRDV
-144 HTHGVA
+144 HTHGIA
-150 CLAFDA
+150 CLAFDS

-175 DWKKGRVLATATGHS
+175 DWRRGRVIAMATGHS
-190 DRIFDISWD
+190 DRIFDICWD
-199 PFLPHRLVSCG
+199 PFQSSRLVSCG

-237 QTILCLATAKDEVT
+237 QTILCVSAAKEELT
-251 YSGALNGDIYVW
+251 YSGALNGDVYVW
-263 KALNLVRT
+263 KGVTLIRT
-271 VQAAHGC
+271 VQAAHG
-278 QSVTS
+278 
-283 KPVLQPVKCL
+283 
-293 TASNQCL
+293 
-300 TVKPV
+300 
-305 PVSLQPAGIFSMH
+305 AGIFSMH
-318 SCEEGFATGGRD
+318 ACEEGFATGGRD
-330 GCVRLWDVD
+330 GCIRLWDVD

-382 MVRDRDKPL
+382 MVRDRDKPVL
-391 LVMQGHS
+391 LMQGHS

-412 IAVTGS
+412 VAVTGS
-418 DDRSVRLWSLVDH
+418 DDRSVRLWSLPDH
-431 TLIARCNMEE
+431 TLLARCNMEE
-441 AVRSVCFNNDGSQL
+441 SVRSVSFNNDGSQL

-499 GSNDGLVDIYAV
+499 GSNDGLVDVYAV
-511 AQRYKKVGECNK
+511 AQRYKKVGECSR
-523 SSCFIT
+523 SSSFIT

-558 FLPKEEAKGIHW
+558 LVPKEEAKGIHW
-570 MTWTSVL
+570 MTWTGVI

-588 SNVNDINSVD
+588 SNVSNVNSVH
-598 ANYSNAVLVTGD
+598 ANYSSAVLVTGD
-610 DFGLVK
+610 DLGLIK

-624 KAAKFKKYIGHS
+624 KGAKFKKYIGHS
-636 AHVTNVRWSHDL
+636 AHVTNVRWSNDL
-648 QWVMSTGGAD
+648 QWVVSTGGAD
-658 HSVFQ
+658 HAVFQ
-663 WRFLPEDVMNGVLE
+663 WRFLPEGVMNGVLE

-706 EQEAQMNYDRQV
+706 EQEAQTNYERQV

-727 KKLVGSLKRQKA
+727 KKLIGSLKRQKA
-739 PDEGLRLQFVHGNNL
+739 PEEGLRLQFVHGYRGFDCRNNL
-754 FYTQAGEVVYHI
+754 FYSQTGEVVFHV
-766 AAVAVVYNRQQHS
+766 AAVAIVYNRLQHS

-790 ISLTPHPLKDYVATG
+790 LSLAVHPLKDYVASAQVGRDPAIHIWDVQTLKCLSLLKG
-805 QHQRGV
+805 HHSKGV

-819 GKNLVSV
+819 GKSLVSV
-826 GIDEGHCIV
+826 GIDEFHSIV

-841 GEKLAKAKG
+841 GERLAKSRG
-850 HKDKIFVVKGN
+850 HKEKIFVVRCN

-869 TVGLKH
+869 TVGMKH
-875 IKFWQHTGGGL
+875 IKFWQHSGGGL
-886 IFRRGIFGNLGKQE
+886 TFKRGIFGNLGKQE

-919 TGDVYIWKDTT
+919 NGDVYIWKDTT
-930 LIKTLKAHDGPVFTM
+930 LIKTIKAHDGPVFAM

-1004 GHILVGTK
+1004 GHILLGTK

-1019 DKSGPMTLLVQG
+1019 EKSGPMTLLVQG

-1047 ICATVSEDKTLR
+1047 VCATVSDDKTLR
-1059 IWELSANHRMVAVR
+1059 IWELLANHRMVAVR
-1073 KLKKGGRCCA
+1073 KLKKGGRCCS

-1095 NDGSFLV
+1095 NDGSFMV

-1116 RKEIISDLK
+1116 RRELISDIR

-1144 IYNVL
+1144 IYNIL
-1149 TSKRVGICKGATSYI
+1149 TSKRVGICKGAGSCI

-1169 DTRGKL
+1169 DSRGKL

-1180 GAKEQLF
+1180 GVKEQLF
-1187 FEAPRGRRQNIS
+1187 FEAPRGRKQNIS
-1199 TAEFE
+1199 VAEFE
-1204 KVEWATWT
+1204 KLDWATWT
-1212 SVLGPTCE
+1212 SVLGPTSE
-1220 GIWPT
+1220 GIWPS
-1225 LSFVNAS
+1225 LGFVNTA

-1245 DFGFIKLFSF
+1245 DFGFLKLFSF
-1255 PSKGQFANFKKYVGH
+1255 PSRGQFAKFKKYVGH
-1270 SANVTN
+1270 STNVTS
-1276 VRWSNDDTALLSV
+1276 VRWSSDDSMLLSV
-1289 GGADTALMIWAREG
+1289 GGADTALMIWTREAPGHKESKAVDSEESDDDTEEDGG

-1309 REKNMDYTTK
+1309 REKGADYVTK
-1319 MYATSIREMTGVKP
+1319 IYSGSIRNMSGTKP
-1333 HQQQKEILVEERPPV
+1333 HLQHRELPVEDRPPV

-1355 EKLLKNNV
+1355 DKLLKNSLM
-1363 TKKKKL
+1363 KKKKV
-1369 VEELALDHVFGYRGF
+1369 VEELVLEHIFGYRGF

-1396 ADIIFHTAAAAVIR
+1396 ADIIYHTAAAVVVQNLSAG
-1410 TSQPSFYLEH
+1410 TQSFYLEH

-1443 IGTKVSSKA
+1443 IGDRSELPEAEVSGLAPSIHVWDAVTKQTLSILRCPHAKGVGYVNFSATGKLLLSVGVEPEHTITVWRWQEGTKVTSKG
-1452 GHSDRIFVVEFRPD
+1452 GHTERIFVVEFRPD

-1489 LYKKGVIG
+1489 VYKKGVIG
-1497 AVEEARMQTM
+1497 SVEDGRMQTM

-1515 NLTFTGAINGDVYV
+1515 NLTFTGAISGDVYV
-1529 WRDHFLVRVVAKAHT
+1529 WREHFLVRVVAKAHS

-1588 LETGLPVESVRS
+1588 LETGQPVENVRS

-1622 KNAASNTLINGH
+1622 KNAASNTMINGH
-1634 TQGRIWGLATHP
+1634 TQGGIWGLAAHP
-1646 CKDLF
+1646 FKDVF

-1675 LGHPAKCTAFSPNGE
+1675 LGHPAKCTSYSSNGE

-1724 IRFSPDNRLL
+1724 IRFSPDNRFL
-1734 AVGSMES
+1734 AVGSADS
-1741 AVDFYDLTL
+1741 AVDFYDLSL
-1750 GPALNRIGYCKDIPG
+1750 GPSLNRIGYCKDIPG
-1765 FVIQLD
+1765 FVIQMD
-1771 FSADSKFIVVSTGSY
+1771 FSADSNHIQVSTSSY
-1786 KRQVHEVPSG
+1786 VRQVHEVPSG
-1796 KILTE
+1796 KVIPVLPVIE
-1801 QVVADRITWATWTSI
+1801 RITWATWTSI

-1822 GVWPRNADKADVNC
+1822 GIWPRNADKADVNC
-1836 ASVSH
+1836 ACVSH
-1841 AGLNVV
+1841 AGLSLV
-1847 TGDDFGLV
+1847 TGDDFGLI
-1855 KLFDFPCTEK
+1855 KLFEFPCSEK

-1884 SYDDKYGIKHRL
+1884 SCDDKY
-1896 ENMPNPSTGF
+1896 
-1906 CSVRKGKFWV
+1906 VV
-1916 FWILLLYT
+1916 
-1924 SPPFCFAKFSHLV
+1924 
-1937 YKIKEGLPKGI
+1937 
-1948 LIGSIGED
+1948 
-1956 LKLDFSIDPPRS
+1956 
-1968 FHLELRQYGSQY
+1968 
-1980 VNLSETTGELHTS
+1980 S
-1993 ALEIDRETLCTDS
+1993 A
-2006 YEGQGCVMSLDVM
+2006 
-2019 VLPQQYFQLIK
+2019 
-2030 VKLIIE
+2030 
-2036 DVNDNTPHFP
+2036 
-2046 VDEIRVSVP
+2046 
-2055 ENAPVN
+2055 
-2061 ARFVVEQS
+2061 
-2069 AVDPDIGIYGVQTYW
+2069 
-2084 LANDFGVFTLDVE
+2084 
-2097 QNEAGELTPFLII
+2097 
-2110 TGPLDRETKAEYLTD
+2110 
-2125 FIAEDG
+2125 G
-2131 GSPPFLGTAT
+2131 GS
-2141 LRIIITD
+2141 D
-2148 VNDNCPK
+2148 C
-2155 FSETQVNVT
+2155 S
-2164 LSENTTKGSQ
+2164 
-2174 LARVYAFDL
+2174 
-2183 DQGSNAQ
+2183 
-2190 ITYTFS
+2190 
-2196 KRISRETRNLFHLD
+2196 LF
-2210 ETTGVISLAGKLD
+2210 
-2223 SDTGKLYKLVVL
+2223 
-2235 ANGPACIPDI
+2235 
-2245 ATVNVKFV
+2245 
-2253 KQVLG
+2253 
-2258 PHQLSYPVSL
+2258 
-2268 LQRKMVWVS
+2268 VWK
-2277 LSESEPP
+2277 
-2284 FTTDCFLYHKECRPK
+2284 C
-2299 EESDML
+2299 
-2305 FERVWTLQAVAL
+2305 Q

>member
-60 HNDDIIRHLSRP
+60 HNDDII
-72 CVASSVR
+72 
-79 FESTALSLKPLPS
+79 
-92 PLFSLDS
+92 
-99 SECSLAEERHRPPGG
+99 SLALHP
-114 DVATGQVGK
+114 DKTQVATGQVGK

-130 DSYTLTTVSILRDV
+130 DSYALTTVSILRDV

-156 DGQRLVSVGL
+156 DGQVSHM
-166 DAKNTVCVW
+166 TPQ
-175 DWKKGRVLATATGHS
+175 S
-190 DRIFDISWD
+190 IFDISWD
-199 PFLPHRLVSCG
+199 PFLQHRLVSCG

-216 WTLCGNALTPKR
+216 WALCGNALTPKR

-263 KALNLVRT
+263 KGLNLTRT
-271 VQAAHGC
+271 IQAAHG
-278 QSVTS
+278 
-283 KPVLQPVKCL
+283 
-293 TASNQCL
+293 
-300 TVKPV
+300 
-305 PVSLQPAGIFSMH
+305 AGIFSMH

-362 VCWKADRILAGT
+362 VCWRADRILAGT

-382 MVRDRDKPL
+382 MVRDRDKPML
-391 LVMQGHS
+391 IMQGHS

-412 IAVTGS
+412 LAVTGS
-418 DDRSVRLWSLVDH
+418 DDRSVRLWSLSEH

-441 AVRSVCFNNDGSQL
+441 AVRSVSFNNDGSQL

-499 GSNDGLVDIYAV
+499 GSNDGFVDTYAV

-523 SSCFIT
+523 STCFIT

-545 AGERLFYRMPAGK
+545 AGERFFYRMPTGK
-558 FLPKEEAKGIHW
+558 FMPKEEAKGIHW
-570 MTWTSVL
+570 MTWTCVL

-598 ANYSNAVLVTGD
+598 ANYSSAVLVTGD

-648 QWVMSTGGAD
+648 QWVLSTGGAD
-658 HSVFQ
+658 HSVLQ
-663 WRFLPEDVMNGVLE
+663 WRFLPEGVMNGVLE
-677 PLLQEGYADSNSGE
+677 PLLQDSYADSNSGE

-706 EQEAQMNYDRQV
+706 EQEAQINYERQV

-727 KKLVGSLKRQKA
+727 KKLAGSLKRQKA
-739 PDEGLRLQFVHGNNL
+739 PDEGLRLQFVHGYRGCDCRNNL
-754 FYTQAGEVVYHI
+754 FYTQAGEVVYHV
-766 AAVAVVYNRQQHS
+766 AAVAVVYNRQQHT
-779 QRFYLGHDDDI
+779 QRFYIGHDDDI
-790 ISLTPHPLKDYVATG
+790 LSLTVHPLKDYVATGQVGRDPAIHVWDTQTLKCLSLLKG

-819 GKNLVSV
+819 GKSLVSV
-826 GIDEGHCIV
+826 GIDEDHSLV

-841 GEKLAKAKG
+841 GEKLAKSRG

-861 PFRMDKLV
+861 PFRMDKLL
-869 TVGLKH
+869 TVGMKH
-875 IKFWQHTGGGL
+875 IKFWLHTGGGL
-886 IFRRGIFGNLGKQE
+886 TFKRGIFGNLGKHE

-930 LIKTLKAHDGPVFTM
+930 LMKSIKAHDGPVFAM

-959 IVELWDDMFE
+959 VVELWDDMFE

-976 IKRAALSPSSKGL
+976 IKRAALSPSSKGQAAQL
-989 LLEDNPS
+989 
-996 IRAITLGH
+996 
-1004 GHILVGTK
+1004 
-1012 NGEILEI
+1012 
-1019 DKSGPMTLLVQG
+1019 G

-1047 ICATVSEDKTLR
+1047 ICATVSDDKTLR

-1073 KLKKGGRCCA
+1073 KLKRG
-1083 FSPDG
+1083 
-1088 KALAVGL
+1088 ALANL
-1095 NDGSFLV
+1095 LPHLKDLRFRITDGFAVLLIQNNPTPSRNSCECV
-1102 VNADTLEDMVTFHH
+1102 CINA
-1116 RKEIISDLK
+1116 
-1125 FSQDAGKYL
+1125 
-1134 AVASHDSFVD
+1134 
-1144 IYNVL
+1144 
-1149 TSKRVGICKGATSYI
+1149 
-1164 THIDW
+1164 
-1169 DTRGKL
+1169 GKL

-1187 FEAPRGRRQNIS
+1187 FEAPRGRRQTIS
-1199 TAEFE
+1199 SSEFE
-1204 KVEWATWT
+1204 KMEWATWT

-1245 DFGFIKLFSF
+1245 DFGFVKLFSF
-1255 PSKGQFANFKKYVGH
+1255 PCKGQFAKFKKYVAH

-1276 VRWSNDDTALLSV
+1276 VRWSNDDAMLLSV
-1289 GGADTALMIWAREG
+1289 GGADSALMIWAREGIGPRESKAVDSEESDDDAEEDGG

-1309 REKNMDYTTK
+1309 REKSMDYTTK
-1319 MYATSIREMTGVKP
+1319 IYAVSIRQMTGVKP
-1333 HQQQKEILVEERPPV
+1333 HQQQKEILVDERPPV

-1355 EKLLKNNV
+1355 DKLVKNNI
-1363 TKKKKL
+1363 TKKKKM
-1369 VEELALDHVFGYRGF
+1369 VEELSLDHVFGYRGF

-1396 ADIIFHTAAAAVIR
+1396 ADIIFHTAAAAVIQNLSAG
-1410 TSQPSFYLEH
+1410 TQSFYLEH

-1431 HPKYQN
+1431 HPKYLN

-1443 IGTKVSSKA
+1443 IGLAPSIHVWDAMSKQTLSVLRCSHA
-1452 GHSDRIFVVEFRPD
+1452 KGIGYVNFSATGKLLLSVGVDPEHTITVWRWQEGSRVCSKGGHSDRIFVVEFRPD

-1497 AVEEARMQTM
+1497 AVEDGRMQTM

-1529 WRDHFLVRVVAKAHT
+1529 WREHFLVRVVAKAHT

-1588 LETGLPVESVRS
+1588 LETGLPVETVRS

-1622 KNAASNTLINGH
+1622 KNAASNTMINGH

-1646 CKDLF
+1646 SKDVF

-1675 LGHPAKCTAFSPNGE
+1675 LGHPAKCTAYSPNGE

-1724 IRFSPDNRLL
+1724 IRFGSDNRLL
-1734 AVGSMES
+1734 AVGSVEC

-1750 GPALNRIGYCKDIPG
+1750 GPSLNRIGYCKDIPG

-1771 FSADSKFIVVSTGSY
+1771 FSADSKYIEVSTGSY

-1796 KILTE
+1796 KIVTE
-1801 QVVADRITWATWTSI
+1801 QALIDRITWATWTSV
-1816 LGDEVL
+1816 LGDEIL
-1822 GVWPRNADKADVNC
+1822 GIWPRNAEKADVNC
-1836 ASVSH
+1836 ACVSH

-1855 KLFDFPCTEK
+1855 KLFDFPCSEK

-1870 RYFGHSAHVTNVRF
+1870 RYFGHSAHVTNIRF
-1884 SYDDKYGIKHRL
+1884 SYDDKYVISVGG
-1896 ENMPNPSTGF
+1896 ND
-1906 CSVRKGKFWV
+1906 CSV
-1916 FWILLLYT
+1916 
-1924 SPPFCFAKFSHLV
+1924 
-1937 YKIKEGLPKGI
+1937 
-1948 LIGSIGED
+1948 
-1956 LKLDFSIDPPRS
+1956 
-1968 FHLELRQYGSQY
+1968 
-1980 VNLSETTGELHTS
+1980 
-1993 ALEIDRETLCTDS
+1993 
-2006 YEGQGCVMSLDVM
+2006 
-2019 VLPQQYFQLIK
+2019 
-2030 VKLIIE
+2030 
-2036 DVNDNTPHFP
+2036 
-2046 VDEIRVSVP
+2046 
-2055 ENAPVN
+2055 
-2061 ARFVVEQS
+2061 FV
-2069 AVDPDIGIYGVQTYW
+2069 W
-2084 LANDFGVFTLDVE
+2084 
-2097 QNEAGELTPFLII
+2097 
-2110 TGPLDRETKAEYLTD
+2110 R
-2125 FIAEDG
+2125 
-2131 GSPPFLGTAT
+2131 
-2141 LRIIITD
+2141 
-2148 VNDNCPK
+2148 
-2155 FSETQVNVT
+2155 
-2164 LSENTTKGSQ
+2164 
-2174 LARVYAFDL
+2174 
-2183 DQGSNAQ
+2183 
-2190 ITYTFS
+2190 
-2196 KRISRETRNLFHLD
+2196 
-2210 ETTGVISLAGKLD
+2210 
-2223 SDTGKLYKLVVL
+2223 
-2235 ANGPACIPDI
+2235 CI
-2245 ATVNVKFV
+2245 
-2253 KQVLG
+2253 
-2258 PHQLSYPVSL
+2258 
-2268 LQRKMVWVS
+2268 
-2277 LSESEPP
+2277 
-2284 FTTDCFLYHKECRPK
+2284 
-2299 EESDML
+2299 
-2305 FERVWTLQAVAL
+2305 

>member
-27 NLYYTAGKEIV
+27 NLYYTAGKEVV

-51 EHTQKFYLG
+51 EHAQRFYLG
-60 HNDDIIRHLSRP
+60 HSDDVI
-72 CVASSVR
+72 
-79 FESTALSLKPLPS
+79 
-92 PLFSLDS
+92 
-99 SECSLAEERHRPPGG
+99 SLALHP
-114 DVATGQVGK
+114 DKIQVATGQVGK
-123 DPYICVW
+123 DPFICVW
-130 DSYTLTTVSILRDV
+130 DSYSLQTISILRDV
-144 HTHGVA
+144 HTHGIA
-150 CLAFDA
+150 CLAFDS
-156 DGQRLVSVGL
+156 DGQRLASVGL

-199 PFLPHRLVSCG
+199 PFLSHRLASCG

-263 KALNLVRT
+263 KGLNLART
-271 VQAAHGC
+271 VQAAHG
-278 QSVTS
+278 
-283 KPVLQPVKCL
+283 
-293 TASNQCL
+293 
-300 TVKPV
+300 
-305 PVSLQPAGIFSMH
+305 AGIFSMH
-318 SCEEGFATGGRD
+318 ACEEGFATGGRD
-330 GCVRLWDVD
+330 GCIRLWDVD

-374 QDSEIFEV
+374 QDSEIFEI
-382 MVRDRDKPL
+382 MVRDRDKPML
-391 LVMQGHS
+391 LMQGHC

-412 IAVTGS
+412 LAVTGS
-418 DDRSVRLWSLVDH
+418 DDRSVRLWSLADH
-431 TLIARCNMEE
+431 TLVARCNMEE
-441 AVRSVCFNNDGSQL
+441 AVRSVSFNNDGSQL

-473 EVVHIKDRKEVI
+473 EVVHIKDRKEAI

-536 SRFLQTNDG
+536 NRFLQTNDG

-558 FLPKEEAKGIHW
+558 YLTKDEAKGIHW
-570 MTWTSVL
+570 MTWTGVI
-577 GPEVNGIWPKY
+577 GAEVNGIWPKY
-588 SNVNDINSVD
+588 SNVNNINSVD
-598 ANYSNAVLVTGD
+598 ANYSSAVMVTGD

-648 QWVMSTGGAD
+648 QWVVSTGGAD

-663 WRFLPEDVMNGVLE
+663 WRFLPEGVMNGVLE

-718 YKEDLPQLK
+718 YKEDLPQLR

-739 PDEGLRLQFVHGNNL
+739 PDEGLRLQFIHGYRGCDCRNNL
-754 FYTQAGEVVYHI
+754 FYTQTGEVVYHV
-766 AAVAVVYNRQQHS
+766 AAVGVVYNRQQHA

-790 ISLTPHPLKDYVATG
+790 LSLSVHPLKDYVATGQVGRDPAIHVWDVQTLKCLSLLRG

-819 GKNLVSV
+819 GKSLVSV
-826 GIDEGHCIV
+826 GIDEGHCIA

-841 GEKLAKAKG
+841 GEKIAKARG

-869 TVGLKH
+869 TVGIKH

-886 IFRRGIFGNLGKQE
+886 TFKRGIFGNLGKQE
-900 TMMSA
+900 TMMSV
-905 CYGRSED
+905 CYGRAED
-912 LVFSGAT
+912 LTFSGAT
-919 TGDVYIWKDTT
+919 TGDVYVWKDTT
-930 LIKTLKAHDGPVFTM
+930 LMKTIKAHDGPVFAM

-959 IVELWDDMFE
+959 VVELWDDMFE

-976 IKRAALSPSSKGL
+976 IKRATLSPSSKGL

-1047 ICATVSEDKTLR
+1047 VCATVSDDKTLR

-1116 RKEIISDLK
+1116 RKETISDIR
-1125 FSQDAGKYL
+1125 FSQNAGKYL
-1134 AVASHDSFVD
+1134 AVASHDTFVD

-1149 TSKRVGICKGATSYI
+1149 TSKRVGICKGASSYI

-1187 FEAPRGRRQNIS
+1187 FEAPRGRRQTIS
-1199 TAEFE
+1199 SVECE

-1212 SVLGPTCE
+1212 SVMGPTCE

-1232 SLTKDRKLLATGD
+1232 SLTKDKKLLATGD
-1245 DFGFIKLFSF
+1245 DFGFLKLFSF
-1255 PSKGQFANFKKYVGH
+1255 PCKGQFAKFKRYVGH
-1270 SANVTN
+1270 SANVTS
-1276 VRWSNDDTALLSV
+1276 VRWSNDDSMLLSV

-1303 YDSDVA
+1303 GGSRESKAVDSEESDDDAEEDGGYDSDVA
-1309 REKNMDYTTK
+1309 REKSSDYTTK
-1319 MYATSIREMTGVKP
+1319 IYAVSIREMSGVKP
-1333 HQQQKEILVEERPPV
+1333 HQQQKEVVVDERPPV

-1363 TKKKKL
+1363 AKKKKL
-1369 VEELALDHVFGYRGF
+1369 VEELQLDHVFGYRGF

-1396 ADIIFHTAAAAVIR
+1396 ADIVFHTAAAAVVQNL
-1410 TSQPSFYLEH
+1410 SAGMQSFYLEH

-1431 HPKYQN
+1431 HPKFQN
-1437 IIATGQ
+1437 VIATGQ
-1443 IGTKVSSKA
+1443 IGEVTDLPGLAPSIHVWDAMSKQTLSVLRCSHAKGVGYVNFSATGKLLVSVGVEPEHTITVWRWQEGSKVSSTG

-1489 LYKKGVIG
+1489 MYKKGVIG
-1497 AVEEARMQTM
+1497 AVEDGRMQTM

-1515 NLTFTGAINGDVYV
+1515 NLTFTGAINGDVFV

-1588 LETGLPVESVRS
+1588 LETGLPVENVRS

-1622 KNAASNTLINGH
+1622 KNAASNTMINGH

-1646 CKDLF
+1646 SKDVF
-1651 ISASDDGTIRIWDLA
+1651 ISASDDGSIRMWDLA

-1675 LGHPAKCTAFSPNGE
+1675 LGHPAKCTAYSPNGE
-1690 MVSIGMENGEFI
+1690 MVAIGMENGEFI

-1734 AVGSMES
+1734 AVGSVES

-1750 GPALNRIGYCKDIPG
+1750 GPSLNRIGYCKDIPG

-1771 FSADSKFIVVSTGSY
+1771 FSADSKYIEVSTGTY
-1786 KRQVHEVPSG
+1786 KRQVHEVPNG
-1796 KILTE
+1796 KAVIE
-1801 QVVADRITWATWTSI
+1801 QAAIDRITWATWTSV

-1822 GVWPRNADKADVNC
+1822 GVWPRNAEKADVIC
-1836 ASVSH
+1836 ACVSH
-1841 AGLNVV
+1841 AGLNIV
-1847 TGDDFGLV
+1847 TGDDFGMV

-1884 SYDDKYGIKHRL
+1884 SYDDKYAVSVGG
-1896 ENMPNPSTGF
+1896 ND
-1906 CSVRKGKFWV
+1906 CSV
-1916 FWILLLYT
+1916 
-1924 SPPFCFAKFSHLV
+1924 
-1937 YKIKEGLPKGI
+1937 
-1948 LIGSIGED
+1948 
-1956 LKLDFSIDPPRS
+1956 
-1968 FHLELRQYGSQY
+1968 
-1980 VNLSETTGELHTS
+1980 
-1993 ALEIDRETLCTDS
+1993 
-2006 YEGQGCVMSLDVM
+2006 
-2019 VLPQQYFQLIK
+2019 
-2030 VKLIIE
+2030 
-2036 DVNDNTPHFP
+2036 
-2046 VDEIRVSVP
+2046 
-2055 ENAPVN
+2055 
-2061 ARFVVEQS
+2061 FV
-2069 AVDPDIGIYGVQTYW
+2069 W
-2084 LANDFGVFTLDVE
+2084 RCL
-2097 QNEAGELTPFLII
+2097 
-2110 TGPLDRETKAEYLTD
+2110 
-2125 FIAEDG
+2125 
-2131 GSPPFLGTAT
+2131 
-2141 LRIIITD
+2141 
-2148 VNDNCPK
+2148 
-2155 FSETQVNVT
+2155 
-2164 LSENTTKGSQ
+2164 
-2174 LARVYAFDL
+2174 
-2183 DQGSNAQ
+2183 
-2190 ITYTFS
+2190 
-2196 KRISRETRNLFHLD
+2196 
-2210 ETTGVISLAGKLD
+2210 
-2223 SDTGKLYKLVVL
+2223 
-2235 ANGPACIPDI
+2235 
-2245 ATVNVKFV
+2245 
-2253 KQVLG
+2253 
-2258 PHQLSYPVSL
+2258 
-2268 LQRKMVWVS
+2268 
-2277 LSESEPP
+2277 
-2284 FTTDCFLYHKECRPK
+2284 
-2299 EESDML
+2299 
-2305 FERVWTLQAVAL
+2305 

>member
-60 HNDDIIRHLSRP
+60 HNDDIISLALHP
-72 CVASSVR
+72 DKIQVAS
-79 FESTALSLKPLPS
+79 
-92 PLFSLDS
+92 
-99 SECSLAEERHRPPGG
+99 
-114 DVATGQVGK
+114 GQVGK

-156 DGQRLVSVGL
+156 DGQRLASVGL

-175 DWKKGRVLATATGHS
+175 DWKKGRVLANATGHS

-199 PFLPHRLVSCG
+199 PFLQHRLVSCG

-263 KALNLVRT
+263 KGLNLTRT
-271 VQAAHGC
+271 IQAAHG
-278 QSVTS
+278 
-283 KPVLQPVKCL
+283 
-293 TASNQCL
+293 
-300 TVKPV
+300 
-305 PVSLQPAGIFSMH
+305 AGIFSMH

-362 VCWKADRILAGT
+362 VCWRADRILAGT

-391 LVMQGHS
+391 LIMQGHS

-412 IAVTGS
+412 LAVTGS
-418 DDRSVRLWSLVDH
+418 DDRSVRLWSLSEH

-441 AVRSVCFNNDGSQL
+441 AVRSVSFNNDGSQL

-499 GSNDGLVDIYAV
+499 GSNDGFVDIYTV

-523 SSCFIT
+523 STSFIT

-545 AGERLFYRMPAGK
+545 AGERIFYRMPTGK

-570 MTWTSVL
+570 MTWTCVL

-598 ANYSNAVLVTGD
+598 ANYSSAVMVTGD

-616 LFRFPCLK
+616 LLRFPCLK

-648 QWVMSTGGAD
+648 QWVLSTGGAD

-663 WRFLPEDVMNGVLE
+663 WRFLPEGVMNGVLE
-677 PLLQEGYADSNSGE
+677 PLLQEGYADSNSDY

-706 EQEAQMNYDRQV
+706 EQEAQMNYERQV
-718 YKEDLPQLK
+718 YKEDLSQLK
-727 KKLVGSLKRQKA
+727 KKLAGSLKRQKA
-739 PDEGLRLQFVHGNNL
+739 PDEGLRLQFVHGYRGCDCRNNL
-754 FYTQAGEVVYHI
+754 FYTQTGEVAYHV
-766 AAVAVVYNRQQHS
+766 AAVAVVYNRQQHT

-790 ISLTPHPLKDYVATG
+790 LSLTVHPLKDYVATGQVGRDPAIHVWDIQTLRCLSLLKG

-811 CALEFTAD
+811 CALEFTGD
-819 GKNLVSV
+819 GKSLVSV
-826 GIDEGHCIV
+826 GIDEDHSIV

-841 GEKLAKAKG
+841 GEKLAKARG
-850 HKDKIFVVKGN
+850 HRDKIFVVKGN

-869 TVGLKH
+869 TVGMKH
-875 IKFWQHTGGGL
+875 IKFWLHTGGGL
-886 IFRRGIFGNLGKQE
+886 TFKRGIFGNLGRQE

-919 TGDVYIWKDTT
+919 SGDVYIWKDTT
-930 LIKTLKAHDGPVFTM
+930 LMKSIKAHDGPVFAM

-959 IVELWDDMFE
+959 VVELWDDMFE

-1047 ICATVSEDKTLR
+1047 ICATVSDDKTLR

-1116 RKEIISDLK
+1116 RKEIISDIR

-1149 TSKRVGICKGATSYI
+1149 TSKRVGICKGASSCI
-1164 THIDW
+1164 THVDW
-1169 DTRGKL
+1169 DIRGKL

-1187 FEAPRGRRQNIS
+1187 FESPRGRRQTIS
-1199 TAEFE
+1199 TSEFE
-1204 KVEWATWT
+1204 KMEWATWT
-1212 SVLGPTCE
+1212 SVLGSTCE

-1232 SLTKDRKLLATGD
+1232 SLTKDKKLLATGD
-1245 DFGFIKLFSF
+1245 DFGFVKLFGF
-1255 PSKGQFANFKKYVGH
+1255 PCKGQFAKFKKYVAH

-1276 VRWSNDDTALLSV
+1276 VRWSSDDAMLLSV

-1303 YDSDVA
+1303 IGPRESKAVDSEESDDDADEDGGYDSDVA

-1319 MYATSIREMTGVKP
+1319 IYAASIRQMTGVKP
-1333 HQQQKEILVEERPPV
+1333 HQQQKEVQVDERPPV

-1355 EKLLKNNV
+1355 EKVVKNNI

-1369 VEELALDHVFGYRGF
+1369 VEELSLDHVFGYRGF

-1396 ADIIFHTAAAAVIR
+1396 ADIIFHTAAAAIIQNLSAG
-1410 TSQPSFYLEH
+1410 SQSFYLEH

-1443 IGTKVSSKA
+1443 IGDITDLPGLAPSIHVWDAMSKQTLSVLRCSHAKGVGYVNFSATGKLLLSVGVDPEHTITVWRWQEGGKVCCKG
-1452 GHSDRIFVVEFRPD
+1452 GHVDRIFVVEFRPD

-1489 LYKKGVIG
+1489 LYKKGVMG
-1497 AVEEARMQTM
+1497 TVEDARMQTM
-1507 LSVAFGAN
+1507 LSVAFGAS

-1588 LETGLPVESVRS
+1588 LETGLPVETVRS

-1622 KNAASNTLINGH
+1622 KNAASNTMINGH
-1634 TQGRIWGLATHP
+1634 TQGRIWGLAAHP
-1646 CKDLF
+1646 SKDVF

-1675 LGHPAKCTAFSPNGE
+1675 LGHPAKCAAYSPNGE

-1724 IRFSPDNRLL
+1724 IRFSSDNRLL
-1734 AVGSMES
+1734 AVGSVEC

-1750 GPALNRIGYCKDIPG
+1750 GPSLNRIGYCKDIPG

-1771 FSADSKFIVVSTGSY
+1771 FSADSKYIEVSTGSY
-1786 KRQVHEVPSG
+1786 KRQMHEVPSG
-1796 KILTE
+1796 KMVTE
-1801 QVVADRITWATWTSI
+1801 QFLIDRITWATWTSV

-1822 GVWPRNADKADVNC
+1822 GIWPRNAEKADVNC
-1836 ASVSH
+1836 ACVSH

-1855 KLFDFPCTEK
+1855 KLFDFPCAEK

-1870 RYFGHSAHVTNVRF
+1870 RYFGHSAHVTNIRF
-1884 SYDDKYGIKHRL
+1884 SYDDKYVISVGG
-1896 ENMPNPSTGF
+1896 ND
-1906 CSVRKGKFWV
+1906 CSVFVWR
-1916 FWILLLYT
+1916 
-1924 SPPFCFAKFSHLV
+1924 
-1937 YKIKEGLPKGI
+1937 
-1948 LIGSIGED
+1948 
-1956 LKLDFSIDPPRS
+1956 
-1968 FHLELRQYGSQY
+1968 
-1980 VNLSETTGELHTS
+1980 
-1993 ALEIDRETLCTDS
+1993 
-2006 YEGQGCVMSLDVM
+2006 CV
-2019 VLPQQYFQLIK
+2019 
-2030 VKLIIE
+2030 
-2036 DVNDNTPHFP
+2036 
-2046 VDEIRVSVP
+2046 
-2055 ENAPVN
+2055 
-2061 ARFVVEQS
+2061 
-2069 AVDPDIGIYGVQTYW
+2069 
-2084 LANDFGVFTLDVE
+2084 
-2097 QNEAGELTPFLII
+2097 
-2110 TGPLDRETKAEYLTD
+2110 
-2125 FIAEDG
+2125 
-2131 GSPPFLGTAT
+2131 
-2141 LRIIITD
+2141 
-2148 VNDNCPK
+2148 
-2155 FSETQVNVT
+2155 
-2164 LSENTTKGSQ
+2164 
-2174 LARVYAFDL
+2174 
-2183 DQGSNAQ
+2183 
-2190 ITYTFS
+2190 
-2196 KRISRETRNLFHLD
+2196 
-2210 ETTGVISLAGKLD
+2210 
-2223 SDTGKLYKLVVL
+2223 
-2235 ANGPACIPDI
+2235 
-2245 ATVNVKFV
+2245 
-2253 KQVLG
+2253 
-2258 PHQLSYPVSL
+2258 
-2268 LQRKMVWVS
+2268 
-2277 LSESEPP
+2277 
-2284 FTTDCFLYHKECRPK
+2284 
-2299 EESDML
+2299 
-2305 FERVWTLQAVAL
+2305 